1 MFVKKL
7 MNQRSLKEELAVM
20 VTRLSILALL
30 IVCVFAGCNIVNKVV
45 KDIPIQ
51 ETDKLEQTYI
61 GREAWTR
68 ALLIDLGEQ
77 GVVDRDAQVKIVGL
91 DTHWTGSVTVESPNR
106 HRVTH
111 GLGLE
116 RPLTMAAVE
125 GKLNQLFWF
134 TKPEYRYR
142 MNLRKYG
149 KKTAKAIFEHSLFK
163 GMNREAALEA
173 WGYPDEMKSNELSG
187 KLEEQWMYKDIHQKN
202 KKRYVYVSA
211 AAIDSWEE

>member
-1 MFVKKL
+1 
-7 MNQRSLKEELAVM
+7 M
-20 VTRLSILALL
+20 VTRLSILALAFA
-30 IVCVFAGCNIVNKVV
+30 CVFAGCNIVNRVV

-51 ETDKLEQTYI
+51 ENDKLNETYT

-68 ALLIDLGEQ
+68 ALLIDIGAQ
-77 GVVDRDAQVKIVGL
+77 GVVDRDSHVKIVGL
-91 DTHWTGSVTVESPNR
+91 DLHWTGSVTVETSNR
-106 HRVTH
+106 HRITH

-125 GKLNQLFWF
+125 EKLNQLFWF

-149 KKTAKAIFEHSLFK
+149 KKTSKAVFDHQLFK
-163 GMNREAALEA
+163 GMKRDAALES

-187 KLEEQWMYKDIHQKN
+187 KLEEQWIYKDIRQKN
-202 KKRYVYVSA
+202 KKRYVYVSDGA
-211 AAIDSWEE
+211 VDSWEE

>member
-1 MFVKKL
+1 
-7 MNQRSLKEELAVM
+7 M

-30 IVCVFAGCNIVNKVV
+30 IVCVFAGCNVVNKVV

-51 ETDKLEQTYI
+51 QTDKLDETYI

-77 GVVDRDAQVKIVGL
+77 GVVDRDAHVKIVGL
-91 DTHWTGSVTVESPNR
+91 DLHWTGSVTVEAGSR

-111 GLGLE
+111 GLALE
-116 RPLTMAAVE
+116 RPLTMKAVE
-125 GKLNQLFWF
+125 EKLNQLFWF

-163 GMNREAALEA
+163 GMNREAALES

-211 AAIDSWEE
+211 GAIDSWEE

>member
-1 MFVKKL
+1 
-7 MNQRSLKEELAVM
+7 M
-20 VTRLSILALL
+20 VTRLSILALAFA
-30 IVCVFAGCNIVNKVV
+30 CVFAGCNIVNRVV

-51 ETDKLEQTYI
+51 ENDKLNETYT

-68 ALLIDLGEQ
+68 ALLIDIGAQ
-77 GVVDRDAQVKIVGL
+77 GVVDRDSHVKIVGL
-91 DTHWTGSVTVESPNR
+91 DLHWTGSVTVETSNR
-106 HRVTH
+106 HRITH

-125 GKLNQLFWF
+125 EKLNQLFWF

-149 KKTAKAIFEHSLFK
+149 KKTSKAIFDHQLFK
-163 GMNREAALEA
+163 GMKRDAALES

-187 KLEEQWMYKDIHQKN
+187 KLEEQWIYKDIRQKN
-202 KKRYVYVSA
+202 KKRYVYVSDGA
-211 AAIDSWEE
+211 VDSWEE